1 VSEQWLWN
9 DKAGQCEVAYRGWF
23 CAVSRNQKI
32 WQYRAVMRTQAES
45 RLITG
50 GAMTLAEAQKAVI
63 AAIDRS
69 EDT

>member
-1 VSEQWLWN
+1 MSEQWLWN
-9 DKAGQCEVAYRGWF
+9 GKAGRCEVAYRGWF
-23 CAVSRNQKI
+23 CVVSRNRKI
-32 WQYRAVMRTQAES
+32 WQYKAVMRTQAES